1 MSKSMGSS
9 TLDENEREHD
19 IATGLFTRNAT
30 IIIPILPVNDWLQ
43 ISKTFF
49 AINSFSM
56 NKPS

>member
-30 IIIPILPVNDWLQ
+30 IIIPILPVND
-43 ISKTFF
+43 
-49 AINSFSM
+49 
-56 NKPS
+56 